1 VGPGP
6 WRVRAARGWRAG
18 PPGTLPA
25 REGRGVSLPLP
36 DEEAAL
42 KKRALLAYPT
52 QVLVIGRYMLAF
64 GRSNELFIEGERLS
78 DPELAAAQA
87 FVAQLQTDGAGRAL
101 VQRVRMMVARNEYKR
116 RQAPPILRVRPRAF
130 GSGRQMPI
138 AARYV

>member
-1 VGPGP
+1 MSGVAYDPNGPL
-6 WRVRAARGWRAG
+6 R
-18 PPGTLPA
+18 
-25 REGRGVSLPLP
+25 
-36 DEEAAL
+36 
-42 KKRALLAYPT
+42 LAYLTYRGKPHVGGQGVYT
-52 QVLVIGRYMLAF
+52 RHLTKALVDLGHSVEVFGGQPYPVLDEVLK
-64 GRSNELFIEGERLS
+64 LLIEGERLS
-78 DPELAAAQA
+78 APELAAAQA

>member
-1 VGPGP
+1 M
-6 WRVRAARGWRAG
+6 
-18 PPGTLPA
+18 L
-25 REGRGVSLPLP
+25 
-36 DEEAAL
+36 DEVL
-42 KKRALLAYPT
+42 KLL
-52 QVLVIGRYMLAF
+52 
-64 GRSNELFIEGERLS
+64 IEGERLS
-78 DPELAAAQA
+78 APELAAAQA